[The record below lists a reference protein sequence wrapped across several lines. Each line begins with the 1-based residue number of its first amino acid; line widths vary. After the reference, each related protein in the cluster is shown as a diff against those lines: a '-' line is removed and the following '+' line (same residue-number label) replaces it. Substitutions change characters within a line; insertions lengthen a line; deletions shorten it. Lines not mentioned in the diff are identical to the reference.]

1 MKKRQIEKKMGEIPT
16 ELIDTKEVAKR
27 LKISAKSVINH
38 KNKGVI
44 PFVRVGRSIR
54 YAWDEVYRCYHG
66 QSAA

>member
-1 MKKRQIEKKMGEIPT
+1 MKANKINEEKGEIPM

-44 PFVRVGRSIR
+44 PFVMVGRSVR

>member
-1 MKKRQIEKKMGEIPT
+1 MKEDRNSKEKGAIPM

-27 LKISAKSVINH
+27 LKISPKSVTNH

-44 PFVRVGRSIR
+44 PFVMVGRSVR